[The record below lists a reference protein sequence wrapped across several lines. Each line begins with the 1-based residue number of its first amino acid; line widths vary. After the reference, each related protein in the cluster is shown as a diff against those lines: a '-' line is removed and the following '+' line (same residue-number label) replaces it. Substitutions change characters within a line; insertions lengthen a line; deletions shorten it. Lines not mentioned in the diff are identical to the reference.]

1 MIITK
6 KTRLQL
12 QIQKIIF
19 VILILFIAG
28 LLAWISQQHSIQFDW
43 TNNKR
48 NTLSQGSIDLL
59 RTMQSPIIVNVYVQD
74 DATVKAAIEE
84 ILSRYQREKAD
95 FNYKLIN
102 PDLDIEMA
110 QQDNITQY
118 GQIIIKYQGRVENIS
133 SLSEQTISSALLRL
147 NRTDEAK
154 LVFLSGHG
162 ERSPDD
168 VKNTGYNKF
177 AEQLISKGIVI
188 STKNLIESELDAD
201 TTVLVIAS
209 PDHPILPG
217 ELAHIKTYIAN
228 GKNLL
233 WMMDPGKLQGLDELA
248 SMLGIKFH
256 DGIIVDN
263 NINLR
268 ETLGIQHPAVIPV
281 LDYYPHAI
289 TKNLSYNTLFPISRG
304 IESIE
309 SADWHSSIIAQS
321 LPQSWSEASGLKKAL
336 VFDTPS
342 GDIAGPIPIVL
353 ALERNL
359 AKTNEDPSSTKPT
372 QRIIVAGDSDFLAN
386 NYLGVGANLKLG
398 TNIINWLTQDD
409 KLIAIDTKGSTDTQL
424 QLTDNAIL
432 LIGFGFLVVLPAGLT
447 ITGLIIWFKRRRQ

>member
-59 RTMQSPIIVNVYVQD
+59 RTMKSPIIVNVYVQD
-74 DATVKAAIEE
+74 DATVKSAIEE

-110 QQDNITQY
+110 QQDNITRY

-133 SLSEQTISSALLRL
+133 SLNEQTISSALLRL

-217 ELAHIKTYIAN
+217 ELAHIKTYIEN

-248 SMLGIKFH
+248 SMLDIKFH

-342 GDIAGPIPIVL
+342 GDIAGPIPIIL

-432 LIGFGFLVVLPAGLT
+432 LIGFGFLIALPAGLT
-447 ITGLIIWFKRRRQ
+447 ITGFIIWFKRRRQ